1 MGLTPAWCWISAV
14 PLPFCVALSPSVHW
28 HTRFLYCCALYNV
41 FFLGFRQWRSRT
53 DRVLTLNMNIR
64 LPLFWSTWS
73 PARGPDSAT
82 CAGLA
87 HGRDYSYCRA
97 SELKLQK
104 FLATVYS
111 WIVENTWKT
120 MATEKVFQTSPTW
133 LNSYMNS
140 SKIMNSYM
148 NSWNEKS
155 WLHTWIHDFEFIHI
169 WIHDFEFIYEF
180 MIFHEFIYE
189 LMIFHICILEKNR
202 WFRVY

>member
-1 MGLTPAWCWISAV
+1 MVKASRRYYGDTGSSLARCWIVLPA
-14 PLPFCVALSPSVHW
+14 PRPFCVALSPSVHW
-28 HTRFLYCCALYNV
+28 HARFLYCCALYNV

-73 PARGPDSAT
+73 LARGPDSAT

-111 WIVENTWKT
+111 WILEITFKQWP
-120 MATEKVFQTSPTW
+120 TE
-133 LNSYMNS
+133 
-140 SKIMNSYM
+140 SKPNPQDSVR
-148 NSWNEKS
+148 
-155 WLHTWIHDFEFIHI
+155 T
-169 WIHDFEFIYEF
+169 
-180 MIFHEFIYE
+180 E
-189 LMIFHICILEKNR
+189 LS
-202 WFRVY
+202 